1 MKFKIL
7 IYKNTPTLGIF
18 RIYKIKSGLGIT
30 IGNTLRR
37 ILLSSLFGYSIS
49 YFKIKGVLHEFSYI
63 KGIIEDVPN
72 IILNLK
78 QIRFKLKK
86 GFNVEKEKVDIKI
99 INKNNKIYAK
109 DFQKFIKNFYIVNK
123 DLVICNK
130 DESKIFKIKL
140 IIDKGIGYIQSDK
153 KKYIKNYI
161 AIDSIY
167 SPIKNVSFKILKIT
181 NDIYKEILNLNI
193 VTDNTISPLE
203 SLIKSSKILIDI
215 FSNFTLNINYLIQK
229 K

>member
-37 ILLSSLFGYSIS
+37 ILLSSLIGYSIS
-49 YFKIKGVLHEFSYI
+49 YIKIKGVLHEFSYI

-86 GFNVEKEKVDIKI
+86 GFKVEKEIVNIKI
-99 INKNNKIYAK
+99 KNNNNKIYAK
-109 DFQKFIKNFYIVNK
+109 DFQKFIKYFYIVNK
-123 DLVICNK
+123 NLLICNK
-130 DESKIFKIKL
+130 DESKVFKIKI

-153 KKYIKNYI
+153 KKKYKDYI

-167 SPIKNVSFKILKIT
+167 SPINNVSFKILKIY

-193 VTDNTISPLE
+193 ITDGTISPLE
-203 SLIKSSKILIDI
+203 SLIKSSKILIEI
-215 FSNFTLNINYLIQK
+215 FYNLTLNINYLIAK
-229 K
+229 